1 MKALI
6 LAAGQ
11 GKRLEPLTETQ
22 PKVMLPLVG
31 KPLLEHLLI
40 EVKRA
45 GIREVS
51 ILVGYCGDD
60 IKSYFGNGSA
70 IGLEITYLE
79 QKELLGT
86 AHAIAKSNFTEDF
99 LVLNGDTLVLS
110 SDIKKIM
117 KAHSGNATIAV
128 KLSKNPEFYGVVEVD
143 KNIVKNLQEKPEKPE
158 SNLISTGIYAFSTEI
173 YSAIEK
179 TGLSQRGEYEITD
192 SIKILM
198 ESADV
203 TAVEIENFF
212 DIGSPWSYL
221 EANAE
226 LLDKSEGKI
235 TGRVEENVTIN
246 GKLILEEGAVIKSG
260 SYIEGPVYIGEES
273 SVGPNT
279 YLRSFAT
286 VGKRC
291 RIGMSTEIKNTI
303 IMDKSNVP
311 HLSYLGDSIVGR
323 DCNFGAGA
331 KIGNLRLDNSNVKVY
346 IKGKLVDTGRRKFGA
361 IIGDNV
367 KLGLNVMINS
377 GRKIGSGSKIGP
389 GVIVYRDIPRGSTVI
404 TEQKIEFR

>member
-22 PKVMLPLVG
+22 PKVMLPLVD

-40 EVKRA
+40 EVKMA

-70 IGLEITYLE
+70 IGLEITYIE
-79 QKELLGT
+79 QKKLLGT

-110 SDIKKIM
+110 SDIKKVM
-117 KAHSGNATIAV
+117 KAHSDNTTIAV
-128 KLSKNPEFYGVVEVD
+128 KTSKNPEFYGVVEVD

-179 TGLSQRGEYEITD
+179 TGLSKRGEYEITD
-192 SIKILM
+192 SIKIQM
-198 ESADV
+198 EDADV

-212 DIGSPWSYL
+212 DIGSPWGYL
-221 EANAE
+221 DANAE
-226 LLDKSEGKI
+226 LLDKADGKI
-235 TGRVEENVTIN
+235 TGKVEENVTIN

-260 SYIEGPVYIGEES
+260 SYIEGPVYIGEGS

-377 GRKIGSGSKIGP
+377 GRKIGSYSKIGP
-389 GVIVYRDIPRGSTVI
+389 GVIIYRDIPRESTVI
-404 TEQKIEFR
+404 AEQKI